1 MALIMEGTRLHI
13 WSFKDKDAG
22 ATLVADYVGEKY
34 GKDVADAA
42 VPPALPA
49 TKNAAAVVKTTPLA
63 RPKAPAVPPTTST
76 PVPTPPPPQG
86 DNGEVLN

>member
-1 MALIMEGTRLHI
+1 MVTKSAKRITGFLGTSALTRPLFMLGAASALLGTGPAHAQL
-13 WSFKDKDAG
+13 
-22 ATLVADYVGEKY
+22 
-34 GKDVADAA
+34 
-42 VPPALPA
+42 PPALPA